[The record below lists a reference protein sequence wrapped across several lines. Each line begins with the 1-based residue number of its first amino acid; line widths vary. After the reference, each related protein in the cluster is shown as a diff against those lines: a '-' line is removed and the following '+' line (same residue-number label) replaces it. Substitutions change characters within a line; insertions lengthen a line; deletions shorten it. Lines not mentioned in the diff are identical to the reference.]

1 MYWPG
6 YTIDNVHTN
15 QTTDY
20 SCHRNEVITTATN
33 FYTIS
38 NLIKLIPTCFKEMI
52 FSRNNQ

>member
-20 SCHRNEVITTATN
+20 SCHRNEVITTTTN